1 MLYFDHNATSPLHPA
16 ARDAWLTASE
26 RYIGNPSSLHR
37 IGSRADTAL
46 SEARQKLAALLGGD
60 ALDLVFT
67 SGATES
73 ANTVFHHAARTLPPD
88 AEVWLSAI
96 EHPCVTA
103 AARHYFPNRHR
114 LIPVT
119 RDSVVDLKWL
129 RAALRSHR
137 VKEADSVGKKSRV
150 GSQNPPPHLSGYPG
164 LLAVMAVNNETGVIQ
179 PVSELQKLCRT
190 HAIPFF
196 CDAVQALGKLPAAD
210 LGDCDW
216 VSGSAHKFGG
226 PRGVGFLKCPAKG
239 RVEPLLH
246 GGSQEEARRA
256 GTENVPGILAMVAAL
271 ELRNGART
279 PRSAAASTPSL
290 AADAGV
296 RAPLRDAFE
305 RQLRKALPGTQII
318 GAKSPRVWNT
328 TLALLPEADCRV
340 RWVVKLDKLGV
351 AVSTGSACASG
362 KEEPSPV
369 LTAMGYT
376 PSEAARALRF
386 SAGWETTEADW
397 QQLLA
402 ALQQAHGEMLPARR
416 K

>member
-26 RYIGNPSSLHR
+26 RFIGNPSSLHR
-37 IGSRADTAL
+37 IGSRADAAL
-46 SEARQKLAALLGGD
+46 SEARQKLAALLGCD

-129 RAALRSHR
+129 RAALRSR
-137 VKEADSVGKKSRV
+137 RGKEATPNFQLSAFNPQPSP
-150 GSQNPPPHLSGYPG
+150 PPPHLGGYPG
-164 LLAVMAVNNETGVIQ
+164 LLAVMAVNNETGVLQ
-179 PVSELQKLCRT
+179 PVSELQRLCRT
-190 HAIPFF
+190 HGIPFF
-196 CDAVQALGKLPAAD
+196 CDAVQALGKLLAAG

-256 GTENVPGILAMVAAL
+256 GTENVAGILAMVAAL

-279 PRSAAASTPSL
+279 PTSAAASSL
-290 AADAGV
+290 VADVGV

-402 ALQQAHGEMLPARR
+402 ALQQAHREMLPARR

>member
-16 ARDAWLTASE
+16 ARQAWLDATE
-26 RYIGNPSSLHR
+26 RFIGNPSSLHR
-37 IGSRADTAL
+37 VGARADAAL
-46 SEARQKLAALLGGD
+46 SEAREKLASFLGCH

-73 ANTVFHHAARTLPPD
+73 ANTVLHHAARMSPPG
-88 AEVWLSAI
+88 AEIWLSGI
-96 EHPCVTA
+96 EHPCVTE
-103 AARHYFPNRHR
+103 AARHHFPKFHR
-114 LIPVT
+114 LVPVT
-119 RDSVVDLKWL
+119 RDGVADLDWL
-129 RAALRSHR
+129 TKGLKRTRPS
-137 VKEADSVGKKSRV
+137 
-150 GSQNPPPHLSGYPG
+150 
-164 LLAVMAVNNETGVIQ
+164 LLAMMAVNNETGVVQ
-179 PVSELQKLCRT
+179 PTREILALCRA
-190 HAIPFF
+190 HGVPFF
-196 CDAVQALGKLPAAD
+196 CDAVQTIGKLPAAG

-239 RVEPLLH
+239 RVQPLLH

-256 GTENVPGILAMVAAL
+256 GTENVPGVLAMVAAL
-271 ELRNGART
+271 ELREGARM
-279 PRSAAASTPSL
+279 PASAAAVSAQAP
-290 AADAGV
+290 AADVGV
-296 RAPLRDAFE
+296 RAALRDAFE
-305 RQLRKALPGTQII
+305 RQLRRALPGTQII
-318 GAKSPRVWNT
+318 GKKSPRVWNT
-328 TLALLPEADCRV
+328 TLALMPEADCRT

-376 PSEAARALRF
+376 AAEAARALRF

-397 QQLLA
+397 QQLLS
-402 ALQQAHGEMLPARR
+402 ALVQAHREMQPVRR